1 MVNLVPSYLYRSSIC
16 VQLCI
21 VPPLLD
27 QCGSEGPFGMDG
39 FSPRMAFASF
49 IDVLVV
55 SYVCKDSSLQMFCLV
70 DYVGWGRYFSSFS
83 WSHRFLLLPPS
94 REEFSLPAATNI
106 GQVFPP
112 WIELLLPSVRDNV
125 EPFCGTAFVVAG
137 VCLRQVCAATW
148 TDEHQENA
156 RLCLVAK
163 RMRKVL

>member
-1 MVNLVPSYLYRSSIC
+1 MFAK
-16 VQLCI
+16 I
-21 VPPLLD
+21 VHFRCFAWLITW
-27 QCGSEGPFGMDG
+27 GGEGI
-39 FSPRMAFASF
+39 FSAFF
-49 IDVLVV
+49 L
-55 SYVCKDSSLQMFCLV
+55 K
-70 DYVGWGRYFSSFS
+70 R
-83 WSHRFLLLPPS
+83 SHRFPLLPPS

-125 EPFCGTAFVVAG
+125 EPFCVTAFVVAG